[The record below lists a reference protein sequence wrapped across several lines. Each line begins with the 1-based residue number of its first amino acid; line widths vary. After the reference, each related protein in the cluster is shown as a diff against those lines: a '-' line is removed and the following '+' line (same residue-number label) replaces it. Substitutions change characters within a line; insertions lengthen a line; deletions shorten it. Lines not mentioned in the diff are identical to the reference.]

1 MKKILYIESSPR
13 KDRSHSINVTKKYL
27 EKLKSSNEVDIK
39 KIDLW
44 DYELPEFDGDLL
56 NAKYTAISGTES
68 TPEEDNAWAKV
79 IDIFNEF
86 QDADQYIFS
95 VPMWNFSIPYKLK
108 HYIDI
113 VTQPGLSWSY
123 SQENGYSGLMTGKEA
138 TIIYASGDGYGDG
151 TGFESYDFQKPY
163 MNLWLTF
170 IGFEKIESL
179 IADRTLFEPEESELR
194 ALEG

>member
-113 VTQPGLSWSY
+113 ITQLGLSWSY

-138 TIIYASGDGYGDG
+138 TIIYASGDGYGYG
-151 TGFESYDFQKPY
+151 TGF
-163 MNLWLTF
+163 
-170 IGFEKIESL
+170 
-179 IADRTLFEPEESELR
+179 
-194 ALEG
+194 

>member
-1 MKKILYIESSPR
+1 
-13 KDRSHSINVTKKYL
+13 
-27 EKLKSSNEVDIK
+27 VDIK

-113 VTQPGLSWSY
+113 ITQPGLSWSY

>member
-13 KDRSHSINVTKKYL
+13 KDRSHSINVTKKYI
-27 EKLKSSNEVDIK
+27 EKLKSSNDVDIK

-194 ALEG
+194 ALKG

>member
-13 KDRSHSINVTKKYL
+13 KNRSHSINVTKKYL

>member
-13 KDRSHSINVTKKYL
+13 KDRSHSINVTKKYI
-27 EKLKSSNEVDIK
+27 EKLKSSNDVDIK

-194 ALEG
+194 ALEV

>member
-13 KDRSHSINVTKKYL
+13 KNRSHSINVTKKYI
-27 EKLKSSNEVDIK
+27 EKLKSSNDVDIK

-194 ALEG
+194 ALEV